1 MGATGIVG
9 LALLFALLVMAI
21 MAPAIAPYPPTKQ
34 DLDHVLA
41 RPNRQ
46 HLLGTDDLGRDLL
59 TRVMYGARV
68 SVTAGFV
75 SVGAAAV
82 LGVPLGLAAGYY
94 RGLTDTL
101 IMRTMD
107 GLLAFPALVLA
118 MAITAALGPGIRNVI
133 VAVAAVTCPAFAR
146 LARGQVLLLR
156 ELEMVAAARAVGM
169 GDARILFRYMV
180 PNMMSVLIIQ
190 GALSVGQAI
199 LTEAGLSFL
208 GLGIQPPTPAWGS
221 MIEIGRRYLEQTPW
235 MSAGP
240 GVAIL
245 LTVLGF
251 NFSADALRDAL
262 DPRLLRTGGRGA

>member
-1 MGATGIVG
+1 MGATGAAGVV
-9 LALLFALLVMAI
+9 LLLVVFTTAI
-21 MAPAIAPYPPTKQ
+21 LAPVVAPYSPTKQ

-41 RPNRQ
+41 RPSRQ

-75 SVGAAAV
+75 SVIVAAL

-94 RGLTDTL
+94 RGVSDTV
-101 IMRTMD
+101 IMRMMD

-118 MAITAALGPGIRNVI
+118 MAITAALGPGMRNVI

-156 ELEMVAAARAVGM
+156 ELEMVSAARAIGM
-169 GDARILFRYMV
+169 GDVRILLRYMV
-180 PNMMSVLIIQ
+180 PNMTSVLIIQ

-221 MIEIGRRYLEQTPW
+221 MIEIGRRYLEQTTW
-235 MSAGP
+235 MSVGP

-245 LTVLGF
+245 VTVLGF
-251 NFSADALRDAL
+251 NFSADALRDVL
-262 DPRLLRTGGRGA
+262 DPRLLRAGG